1 MSNNL
6 HSVLLSPN
14 LKPLPIDCKTLIL
27 LLEGDEKIILCK
39 FLILIPV
46 EKVPYDATMIA
57 SLDFS
62 VIALIS
68 YLVNASTPPL
78 TKKTFLSL

>member
-27 LLEGDEKIILCK
+27 LLKVMRKIILCK

-46 EKVPYDATMIA
+46 EKVPYDATIIA

-62 VIALIS
+62 VI
-68 YLVNASTPPL
+68 T
-78 TKKTFLSL
+78 